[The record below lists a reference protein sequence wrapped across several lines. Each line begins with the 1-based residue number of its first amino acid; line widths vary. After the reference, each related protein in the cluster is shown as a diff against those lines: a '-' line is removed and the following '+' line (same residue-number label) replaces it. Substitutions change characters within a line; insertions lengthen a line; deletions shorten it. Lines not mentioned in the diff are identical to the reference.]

1 MKPNGVHLG
10 LWRAERLDCETD
22 VSSSKK
28 WQVCVA
34 FSLPCVPGAG
44 ASLPEPPGE
53 DVPSPRSWKHWRCW
67 RCRKKFICEKAL
79 HFTFQSEC
87 YTKEIST
94 RHVRRMHTLS
104 NVNMSYVHWHACIY
118 KLENTEGTNKAGQ
131 HWNTLTV
138 QA

>member
-1 MKPNGVHLG
+1 MGFIWVYGVPKDWIVKLMSALARSGRFVWPFHYPVFQELV
-10 LWRAERLDCETD
+10 LLC
-22 VSSSKK
+22 
-28 WQVCVA
+28 
-34 FSLPCVPGAG
+34 L
-44 ASLPEPPGE
+44 SLPEKMFHLLDLGNIGGAG
-53 DVPSPRSWKHWRCW
+53 
-67 RCRKKFICEKAL
+67 KKYICGKAL

-104 NVNMSYVHWHACIY
+104 NVNMSYVHRHVCMY